1 MNLVKLKKKGR
12 NLFNINKFI
21 ISPYYIILII
31 LVVIPMLLMVLYSLQ
46 QPAEQGLLY
55 TKFSFVHFSNYL
67 TNFQLLKATIKSIM
81 LAFYATIITLLI
93 GYPLAYFISQRKART
108 QALLIV
114 LITGTIWV
122 NMILR
127 TYALVQVFDMIIKFS
142 IFGMT
147 PFAFLKSYLIE
158 HDVATIIGLVYIY
171 LPFMVLPIYTILSK
185 IDKSLIEGAYDLGAN
200 RVQTFRKVIL
210 PLSLSGVISG
220 IILVFL
226 PAVTTIVIPAYL
238 GPSIDYSIAQIIE
251 ARVRAG
257 NIGDINSSAAIGVVL
272 AVVLLVLMAIIK
284 KFDRYKGIG
293 ELNED

>member
-1 MNLVKLKKKGR
+1 MKRNRAKKVFNLNRL
-12 NLFNINKFI
+12 LA
-21 ISPYYIILII
+21 SPYYLILLALII
-31 LVVIPMLLMVLYSLQ
+31 IPMLLMLLYSFQ
-46 QPAEQGLLY
+46 EQASTGLLY
-55 TKFSFVHFSNYL
+55 TKFSFVHYSNYL
-67 TNFQLLKATIKSIM
+67 SNVQVLRATFKSIY
-81 LAFYATIITLLI
+81 LAFYATLITLII

-108 QALLIV
+108 QALLMV

-127 TYALVQVFDMIIKFS
+127 TYALVQIFEMIIKFEL
-142 IFGMT
+142 FGVK
-147 PFAFLKSYLIE
+147 PFNFLRTYLIE

-185 IDKSLIEGAYDLGAN
+185 MDKSLIEGANDLGAN
-200 RVQTFRKVIL
+200 RFQTFRKVVL

-238 GPSIDYSIAQIIE
+238 GPSIDYSIGQIIE

-272 AVVLLVLMAIIK
+272 AVVLITLMSIIK
-284 KFDRYKGIG
+284 RFDKYKGIG
-293 ELNED
+293 ELND